1 MTEDNANFM
10 QAIEEL
16 CEEKGLDKE
25 TVISTVEA
33 ALAAAYRKD
42 YGKPRQVIRATM
54 DPKTGEAEMFQVTTV
69 VEDEELEN
77 PEAEIA
83 LSDAKKNNKKA
94 KVGDEIIE
102 PLPKEE
108 TFGRIAAQ
116 TAKQV
121 IIQRI
126 REAERDMIFTE
137 FKDREN
143 TIGNGSVQQI
153 EGKNIIVSLGKVNAI
168 MFPSDQIRDERYYV
182 GQRLKVYIK
191 EVAQTSRGPQILV
204 SRTDEGLI
212 KGLFELEVPEIAN
225 GAVEIK
231 NLARE
236 AGSRTKMAVIANDE
250 NIDPIGSCVGQ
261 RGTRVQSVLAEIG
274 DEKIDI
280 ILWDEDVE
288 RFIMNAL
295 SPAKCEKI
303 IISSKDNKAV
313 VYVPEDSLSL
323 AIGKNGQNVRL
334 ASKLTGWG
342 IDIEKAE
349 GNGEVKK
356 DKKNDDSESS
366 DAPVEKSEVGV
377 PTKSPDVTSEGSRL
391 EHRGV
396 GKKAVTVEKEEI
408 VKEEPVKSTDDDA
421 EKIEETI
428 DKK

>member
-1 MTEDNANFM
+1 MAEDSTNFI

-16 CEEKGLDKE
+16 CDEKGLDKE

-54 DPKTGEAEMFQVTTV
+54 DPKNGEAEMFKVTTV
-69 VEDEELEN
+69 VDDEELEN

-83 LSDAKKNNKKA
+83 LTEAKKIKKNY

-102 PLPKEE
+102 PMPKEE

-126 REAERDMIFTE
+126 REAERDMIFNE
-137 FKDREN
+137 FKDREH
-143 TIGNGSVQQI
+143 TVANGSVQQI

-204 SRTDEGLI
+204 SRSDEGLI
-212 KGLFELEVPEIAN
+212 RGLFELEVPEIAN
-225 GAVEIK
+225 GTVEIK
-231 NLARE
+231 NIARE
-236 AGSRTKMAVIANDE
+236 AGSRTKMGVIALDE

-280 ILWDEDVE
+280 VLWDEDVE

-303 IISSKDNKAV
+303 VISSKDNKAT

-342 IDIEKAE
+342 IDIEKVETGDDDDEKKPAKKA
-349 GNGEVKK
+349 KK
-356 DKKNDDSESS
+356 DSDKAKSS
-366 DAPVEKSEVGV
+366 DAPKERSEVGV
-377 PTKSPDVTSEGSRL
+377 PTDS
-391 EHRGV
+391 V
-396 GKKAVTVEKEEI
+396 GKKAVTVEKEE
-408 VKEEPVKSTDDDA
+408 VVEEEKVETKDADA
-421 EKIEETI
+421 EKITETV
-428 DKK
+428 DAESK

>member
-1 MTEDNANFM
+1 MENSKIQDSKIQIRNNPSRLRLAEADQWEFILPNYQGDMMNEDKANFM

-25 TVISTVEA
+25 IVISTVEA

-42 YGKPRQVIRATM
+42 YGRPKQVIRAKL
-54 DPKTGEAEMFQVTTV
+54 DPGTGEAEMSKITTV
-69 VEDEELEN
+69 VADEELEN

-83 LSDAKKNNKKA
+83 LSEAKKSKKKA

-126 REAERDMIFTE
+126 REAERDMIYSE
-137 FKDREN
+137 FKEREHSVV
-143 TIGNGSVQQI
+143 NGSVQQI
-153 EGKNIIVSLGKVNAI
+153 EGKNIVVSLGKVNAI
-168 MFPSDQIRDERYYV
+168 MFPSDQIKDERYYV

-212 KGLFELEVPEIAN
+212 SGLFELEVPEIAN
-225 GAVEIK
+225 GTVEIK
-231 NLARE
+231 NIARE
-236 AGSRTKMAVIANDE
+236 AGSRTKIAVIAHDE

-261 RGTRVQSVLAEIG
+261 RGTRVQSVLAEVG
-274 DEKIDI
+274 EEKIDI

-288 RFIMNAL
+288 KYIMNAL
-295 SPAKCEKI
+295 SPAKCDRI
-303 IISSKDNKAV
+303 VISSKDNKAT

-349 GNGEVKK
+349 TEEEKAEK
-356 DKKNDDSESS
+356 DTS
-366 DAPVEKSEVGV
+366 DEEKSKPKKKSAKKTRKKVADDKID
-377 PTKSPDVTSEGSRL
+377 TK
-391 EHRGV
+391 
-396 GKKAVTVEKEEI
+396 
-408 VKEEPVKSTDDDA
+408 
-421 EKIEETI
+421 
-428 DKK
+428 

>member
-1 MTEDNANFM
+1 MNEEKANFI

-42 YGKPRQVIRATM
+42 YGKPRQVIRAKL
-54 DPKTGEAEMFQVTTV
+54 DIATGEAEMFKVMTV
-69 VEDEELEN
+69 VDGEEFEN

-102 PLPKEE
+102 PMPKEE

-126 REAERDMIFTE
+126 REAERDMVFAE
-137 FKDREN
+137 YKDREHSVV
-143 TIGNGSVQQI
+143 NGSVQQI
-153 EGKNIIVSLGKVNAI
+153 EGKNIIISIGKANAI

-182 GQRLKVYIK
+182 GQRLKVYLK
-191 EVAQTSRGPQILV
+191 EVTQTTRGPQILV

-212 KGLFELEVPEIAN
+212 RGLFELEVPEIAN
-225 GAVEIK
+225 ATVEIK
-231 NLARE
+231 NIARE

-261 RGTRVQSVLAEIG
+261 RGTRVQSVLAEVG
-274 DEKIDI
+274 EEKIDI
-280 ILWDEDVE
+280 VLFDEDLE
-288 RFIMNAL
+288 KFIMNAL

-303 IISSKDNKAV
+303 AISSKDNKAT

-342 IDIEKAE
+342 IDIEKIETDANTEEAKSDVKEAE
-349 GNGEVKK
+349 VAKE
-356 DKKNDDSESS
+356 DKKT
-366 DAPVEKSEVGV
+366 AKKK
-377 PTKSPDVTSEGSRL
+377 PTK
-391 EHRGV
+391 
-396 GKKAVTVEKEEI
+396 KKTAKKI
-408 VKEEPVKSTDDDA
+408 AKPDA
-421 EKIEETI
+421 E
-428 DKK
+428 

>member
-1 MTEDNANFM
+1 M

-25 TVISTVEA
+25 IVISTVEA

-42 YGKPRQVIRATM
+42 YGKPRQAIRAKM
-54 DPKTGEAEMFQVTTV
+54 DPKTGEAEMSQVTTV
-69 VEDEELEN
+69 VDDEEFEN
-77 PEAEIA
+77 PEAEIS
-83 LSDAKKNNKKA
+83 LTDAKKIKKDY
-94 KVGDEIIE
+94 KIGDEIIE

-108 TFGRIAAQ
+108 NFGRIAAQ

-126 REAERDMIFTE
+126 REAERDMIFSE
-137 FKDREN
+137 FKDKEG

-153 EGKNIIVSLGKVNAI
+153 EGKNVIVSLGKVNAI

-191 EVAQTSRGPQILV
+191 EVAQTSRGPQVLV
-204 SRTDEGLI
+204 SRSDEGLI

-225 GAVEIK
+225 ATVEIK
-231 NLARE
+231 SLARE

-303 IISSKDNKAV
+303 VISSKDNKAI

-342 IDIEKAE
+342 IDIEKVDGPVTA
-349 GNGEVKK
+349 KK
-356 DKKNDDSESS
+356 EDEDSSNDE
-366 DAPVEKSEVGV
+366 
-377 PTKSPDVTSEGSRL
+377 
-391 EHRGV
+391 
-396 GKKAVTVEKEEI
+396 KAVTVEKEEI
-408 VKEEPVKSTDDDA
+408 IKEESVESNDDDA
-421 EKIEETI
+421 DKIEEKI
-428 DKK
+428 DSDSK